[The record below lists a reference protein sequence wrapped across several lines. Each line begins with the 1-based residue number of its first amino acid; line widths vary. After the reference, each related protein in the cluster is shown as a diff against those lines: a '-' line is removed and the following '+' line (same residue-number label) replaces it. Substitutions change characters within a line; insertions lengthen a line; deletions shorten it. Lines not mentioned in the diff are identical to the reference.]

1 MDARDDPEY
10 LRLYQD
16 YAWAIQALENAIKD
30 HRRVRDQIAVARAPV
45 IKALEQWGRRPVG
58 SPPGTRIPS
67 GRPDPAGGTAQAP
80 RPHRIYMGAILGWA
94 TVVPTATVM
103 PRQPADVSEDID
115 LDGSMR
121 IRLWS
126 AKTHYEECKRAFFAH
141 VRRRNIDLHRQR
153 ARGSLEYG
161 GNLQLL
167 GADDFADDDDDP
179 RFMKDARR
187 EVEAV
192 CRNVWA
198 LYQSS
203 GAKES
208 SEMKVLLVESIADA
222 QLVGLESP
230 ILGAMTSELYRL
242 VESGDIEVAEP

>member
-16 YAWAIQALENAIKD
+16 YAWAIQAFENAITD
-30 HRRVRDQIAVARAPV
+30 HRRVRDQLAVARPP
-45 IKALEQWGRRPVG
+45 RRPVG

-67 GRPDPAGGTAQAP
+67 GHPGPAGGAVQAP
-80 RPHRIYMGAILGWA
+80 RPRRIYLGTIPGWA
-94 TVVPTATVM
+94 TIVPTATVM
-103 PRQPADVSEDID
+103 PRLPADVSEDID

-126 AKTHYEECKRAFFAH
+126 AKAHHEECQRAFFGY
-141 VRRRNIDLHRQR
+141 VRRRNIDSHRQR
-153 ARGSLEYG
+153 ARGSFASG
-161 GNLQLL
+161 ANLQLL
-167 GADDFADDDDDP
+167 GADDFADDDEDP
-179 RFMKDARR
+179 QFIKDARR

-198 LYQSS
+198 LYQGS

-208 SEMKVLLVESIADA
+208 TDMKVLLVESIADA
-222 QLVGLESP
+222 QLVGLE
-230 ILGAMTSELYRL
+230 ARL
-242 VESGDIEVAEP
+242 SAP